1 MGLPLHRWT
10 LAQNAPNADYEAE
23 FAQHIAELQ
32 GRYGDDVEMAFGDLH
47 LADIR
52 AWRQALC
59 DRLGVRCRFPL
70 FGMDPSLLV
79 NNMLDAGLEAR
90 VCLVDTHQ
98 LEPAFG
104 GRGFDRSLL
113 RDLPPG
119 CDPLGEGGEFHT
131 LATHLPSIGLAIDVI
146 ECGRLRDA
154 TGRFVTVDYALA

>member
-1 MGLPLHRWT
+1 MGLPLHRWE
-10 LAQNAPNADYEAE
+10 LAENAPNADYEAG

-70 FGMDPSLLV
+70 FGVDPSLLV
-79 NNMLDAGLEAR
+79 NDMLAAGLEAR
-90 VCLVDTHQ
+90 VCLVDTQQ
-98 LEPAFG
+98 LGASFA
-104 GRGFDRSLL
+104 GRDFDQSLL
-113 RDLPPG
+113 RELPPG
-119 CDPLGEGGEFHT
+119 CDLLGEGGEFHT
-131 LATHLPSIGLAIDVI
+131 LATQLPPIGLAIDVI